1 MVRRATENDAE
12 SLAALNDEFNGAGET
27 TLAAIRQSLVGNQQE
42 VVVVDDENGVI
53 TGFVCVQ
60 LKKFFCYDAYM
71 PEITE
76 VYVRPAY
83 RNRGIASRMISFAE
97 DYCRRNYPLHRYE
110 LLTGAENRIA
120 QSLYEKLGYSDDREL
135 HLSKRIRKQTLPD

>member
-60 LKKFFCYDAYM
+60 LKKSFCYDAYM

-135 HLSKRIRKQTLPD
+135 HLSKRIRKQALPD

>member
-42 VVVVDDENGVI
+42 AVVVDDENGVI

-60 LKKFFCYDAYM
+60 LKKSFCYDAYM

-97 DYCRRNYPLHRYE
+97 DYCRRNYPLHKYE

>member
-60 LKKFFCYDAYM
+60 LKKSFCYDAYM

-97 DYCRRNYPLHRYE
+97 DYCRRNYPLHKYE